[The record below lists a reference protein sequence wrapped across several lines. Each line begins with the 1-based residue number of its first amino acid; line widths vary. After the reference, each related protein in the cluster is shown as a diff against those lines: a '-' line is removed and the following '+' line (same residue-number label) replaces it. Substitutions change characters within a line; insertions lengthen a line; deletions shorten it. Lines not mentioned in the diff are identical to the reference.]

1 MLAPNDVGL
10 GDDEIFRERAV
21 AVDAHALCLFAQMA
35 FAGLAVAAV
44 AAHDMPLSGDDVA
57 HRKAGDTA
65 AQLRNFS
72 HEFVADHCT
81 GADGLL

>member
-1 MLAPNDVGL
+1 
-10 GDDEIFRERAV
+10 
-21 AVDAHALCLFAQMA
+21 MA